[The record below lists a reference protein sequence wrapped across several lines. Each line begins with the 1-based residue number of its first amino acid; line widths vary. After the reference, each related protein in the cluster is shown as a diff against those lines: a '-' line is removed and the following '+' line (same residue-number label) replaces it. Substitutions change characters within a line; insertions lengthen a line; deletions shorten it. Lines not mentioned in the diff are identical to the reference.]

1 MKSLRRVMIAFLI
14 SAASLSFAGDIQIFC
29 EPGLSI
35 YLDDN
40 FMGTSNKKQDGL
52 FLMDV
57 RKGTHTIRVDKDGFV
72 PQSLQVEVSDFPIEV
87 RVGQLE
93 PEPAAR
99 VESEATPTPVKKP
112 VGNVIVTSAPQNCT
126 VEIDGQTRIKET
138 PQLSIDGLEA
148 GEHTISFT
156 KAGYESISGVVTIL
170 AGGEVRVRGNLLDGE
185 VETVNEGRGSL
196 KIYSK
201 PKRCTVHFRDE
212 RREKTTLTLN
222 LTQVPAGE
230 YPIMVEIPGR
240 RLTTTVV
247 IRDETRTELEV
258 SFMKG
263 DEPFSVSYVPH

>member
-1 MKSLRRVMIAFLI
+1 
-14 SAASLSFAGDIQIFC
+14 
-29 EPGLSI
+29 
-35 YLDDN
+35 
-40 FMGTSNKKQDGL
+40 
-52 FLMDV
+52 
-57 RKGTHTIRVDKDGFV
+57 
-72 PQSLQVEVSDFPIEV
+72 
-87 RVGQLE
+87 
-93 PEPAAR
+93 
-99 VESEATPTPVKKP
+99 
-112 VGNVIVTSAPQNCT
+112 
-126 VEIDGQTRIKET
+126 
-138 PQLSIDGLEA
+138 
-148 GEHTISFT
+148 
-156 KAGYESISGVVTIL
+156 
-170 AGGEVRVRGNLLDGE
+170 LDGE